1 MKYLAVI
8 DFTTINNTLTQLDGV
23 YSSTVD
29 ADLLQLYSKLA
40 VLELSGWI
48 EVSFDTLCLDYVNR
62 KIVFSANQTKIM
74 QIVKKHYGYS
84 YDTNIYPMMCS
95 VLGINNWENI
105 LDSFPTADF
114 VNLKSILGTY
124 KTLRDPAAHTN
135 TVAGVTPTFRAP
147 STVMVD
153 FNQIK
158 PAFQYLET
166 KFNAL

>member
-1 MKYLAVI
+1 MI
-8 DFTTINNTLTQLDGV
+8 DFATINNTLTQLDGV
-23 YSSTVD
+23 YTSTTD
-29 ADLLQLYSKLA
+29 ANMLQLYSKLA

-48 EVSFDTLCLDYVNR
+48 EVSFDTLCQDYVNR
-62 KIVFSANQTKIM
+62 KIVLADNQNKIM

-84 YDTNIYPMMCS
+84 YESNIYPMMCS
-95 VLGINNWENI
+95 VLGIDNWENV
-105 LDSFPTADF
+105 LDSFPIADYI
-114 VNLKSILGTY
+114 NLKSILGTY

-158 PAFQYLET
+158 LAFQYLERSI
-166 KFNAL
+166 NAL